1 MDNILLVS
9 EVAALSQRDSLKRQS
24 REYYKKSAQW
34 NAAMN
39 INSIDSVEIQE
50 DDSVCKTE
58 TQAVAEQYY
67 GNFSASQRQVI
78 SEELGA
84 WEEPEVTIKKPVSCL
99 CSVLKK

>member
-9 EVAALSQRDSLKRQS
+9 EVAALSQRGSLKRQS
-24 REYYKKSAQW
+24 HEYYKKSAQW

-39 INSIDSVEIQE
+39 INTIDSVEIQE
-50 DDSVCKTE
+50 DDSVCKPE
-58 TQAVAEQYY
+58 TQAAAEQYY

-99 CSVLKK
+99 FCVLKK